1 MTTVIPTTV
10 GYTYTRPREEV
21 STLDEALELERV
33 KVPGWTWLLVALL
46 IFAVYLITS
55 ENGAAL
61 GSVAHRL
68 HEFFHDSRHF
78 LGVPCH

>member
-1 MTTVIPTTV
+1 MVMTIPTTV
-10 GYTYTRPREEV
+10 GYRSTSTREEV

-33 KVPGWTWLLVALL
+33 KVPAWTWLLVALL

-61 GSVAHRL
+61 GSLAHRL

>member
-1 MTTVIPTTV
+1 
-10 GYTYTRPREEV
+10 
-21 STLDEALELERV
+21 
-33 KVPGWTWLLVALL
+33 
-46 IFAVYLITS
+46 VYLITS

-61 GSVAHRL
+61 GSMAHRL

>member
-1 MTTVIPTTV
+1 MVIPTTV
-10 GYTYTRPREEV
+10 GERSPSRWEEV
-21 STLDEALELERV
+21 STLDETFELERV
-33 KVPGWTWLLVALL
+33 RVPGWTWLLVALL

-61 GSVAHRL
+61 GSLAHRL